1 MNESKPL
8 ARYSDAELQEF
19 KQLILEK
26 IDVAKQ
32 NYDHLMGTIQ
42 KDESSP
48 SMIAIEDGAV
58 TMSKEQAS
66 ASAERQMQ
74 FIKKLQAAL
83 VRIEQKTYGICRV
96 TGKLIPKGRLMA
108 VPHTTL
114 SVEGKEIEASRKKK

>member
-48 SMIAIEDGAV
+48 RMIAIEDGSV

>member
-48 SMIAIEDGAV
+48 SMIAIEDGSV
-58 TMSKEQAS
+58 TMSKE
-66 ASAERQMQ
+66 
-74 FIKKLQAAL
+74 
-83 VRIEQKTYGICRV
+83 
-96 TGKLIPKGRLMA
+96 
-108 VPHTTL
+108 
-114 SVEGKEIEASRKKK
+114 

>member
-8 ARYSDAELQEF
+8 ARYYDAELQEF

-48 SMIAIEDGAV
+48 SMIAIEDGSV

>member
-48 SMIAIEDGAV
+48 SMIAIEDGSV

-74 FIKKLQAAL
+74 FIKKFLAAF
-83 VRIEQKTYGICRV
+83 VRIGQKTYGICRV

>member
-32 NYDHLMGTIQ
+32 NYHHLMGTIQ

-48 SMIAIEDGAV
+48 SMIAIEDGSV

>member
-48 SMIAIEDGAV
+48 SMIAIEDGSV

-96 TGKLIPKGRLMA
+96 TGKLIAKGRLMA